1 MFFCGGPMSP
11 NYSPPTPPPP
21 ERIPQNDYYFERNK
35 KPPPPPRPPR
45 REPRDAPTKKT
56 CAPRAVAR
64 AHPSTPPR
72 KALGTIDPNI
82 PIATPSKSR
91 AHFGV
96 PLALAFVEEKKSTPA
111 PPRAPPAPP
120 PPPSSASR
128 VKAAILFL
136 VACHFAHMRTRSRR
150 VAPRPPPVMMI
161 APPGPNYVVLPAAGA
176 PAPEIASIPRNPAID
191 FRHAYAT
198 DLSCCVAATAAPRPL
213 APPVVLAEYDA
224 APPTAKP
231 TAVPVESADAAPADV
246 ERVDAAAAAAVGNRR
261 RRVTRVA
268 AAAFRA
274 AVAPFRREGLV
285 CVTPF
290 ACD

>member
-1 MFFCGGPMSP
+1 MSP

-45 REPRDAPTKKT
+45 RDAPTKKT
-56 CAPRAVAR
+56 CAPRAAAR

-136 VACHFAHMRTRSRR
+136 VACHFAHVRRTRSRR

-161 APPGPNYVVLPAAGA
+161 APPGPNYVVLPGAAGA

-213 APPVVLAEYDA
+213 APPVVFAEYDA
-224 APPTAKP
+224 APPAAKPTAKP

-274 AVAPFRREGLV
+274 AVAPFRREGFV